1 MMDFETTAQIV
12 LAVLAFGVM
21 YVAFLR
27 DSL

>member
-1 MMDFETTAQIV
+1 MDFETTAQII
-12 LAVLAFGVM
+12 LGVLAFGVM